1 MFVYKEK
8 VMSKYNTHP
17 LEVVGCEG
25 VFGFI
30 ALVLIQ
36 ISFYFV
42 RIDGFQLGYNP
53 DGRLEDSLGRNK
65 TNYKK
70 NLKIELNFFPF
81 SF

>member
-17 LEVVGCEG
+17 LEVVGREG

>member
-1 MFVYKEK
+1 
-8 VMSKYNTHP
+8 MSKYNTHP
-17 LEVVGCEG
+17 LEVVGYEG

-53 DGRLEDSLGRNK
+53 YGRLEDSLGRN
-65 TNYKK
+65 TIQYEIN
-70 NLKIELNFFPF
+70 
-81 SF
+81 